1 MKTMELRFK
10 RKILLL
16 ILAACIAFSVVFA
29 ETLTTGVHEHD
40 CIGEGCPVCLCIE
53 AAECFLKTLKVTG
66 TGLFLAAC
74 SVFPGQFHK
83 NPAGSA
89 VYSLSPVLL
98 KVRFNS

>member
-1 MKTMELRFK
+1 MEQRFK
-10 RKILLL
+10 WKLPLL

-29 ETLTTGVHEHD
+29 ETLTAGVHEHD

-53 AAECFLKTLKVTG
+53 AAECFLKTIKVAG

-74 SVFPGQFHK
+74 SVFSVQLCKKF
-83 NPAGSA
+83 AGSA
-89 VYSLSPVLL
+89 VYSLSLVLL